1 MKKKY
6 TIDVSDVEW
15 FQGKELFT
23 VCVYRWIL
31 FGLIPICVETY
42 FNNDLD
48 KALSYAREYVD
59 KNGEYKNKQ
68 KI

>member
-6 TIDVSDVEW
+6 SIDVVETEW

-23 VCVYRWIL
+23 VCVYRWVI

-48 KALSYAREYVD
+48 KALICAKDYVE

-68 KI
+68 

>member
-6 TIDVSDVEW
+6 SIDVDKEW

-31 FGLIPICVETY
+31 FSLIPICVETY

-48 KALSYAREYVD
+48 KALSYAKDYID
-59 KNGEYKNKQ
+59 KNGEYKNK
-68 KI
+68 

>member
-6 TIDVSDVEW
+6 SINVADIEW
-15 FQGKELFT
+15 FEGKPHYT
-23 VCVYRWIL
+23 VCVYRWFL

-48 KALSYAREYVD
+48 KALSYARDYVN
-59 KNGEYKNKQ
+59 KNGEYKNK
-68 KI
+68 